1 MHTLKAH
8 FCGMKTN
15 AAILTKLLQWPHLR
29 QNLDRWSFSQVSS
42 WYAKVNI
49 KTYDCVSQ
57 AILEV
62 DNQEPVLYHDSCFGN
77 EDYDIDVEAYQVREE
92 RKIESCRQ

>member
-1 MHTLKAH
+1 MP
-8 FCGMKTN
+8 
-15 AAILTKLLQWPHLR
+15 KLLI
-29 QNLDRWSFSQVSS
+29 
-42 WYAKVNI
+42 NI
-49 KTYDCVSQ
+49 KAYDCVSQ

-77 EDYDIDVEAYQVREE
+77 EDYDIDVEAYQIRGQ